1 MKLYELLWTNIK
13 LFSAVL
19 LAFILGQLIAGLW
32 RRLYIEMKYRFEK
45 SKIGNVLLE
54 DILKKVI
61 PVILPLILLVVLVA
75 LQQKYSFIN
84 FGKSEGYTGLVIGIL
99 TLYGILY
106 VFLQFII
113 NYTLQDRENDLY
125 WGRSIT
131 QELLVQTL
139 GYKFFGSAFFRL
151 LLVYG
156 VIYPYTSETIISVT
170 EKLSITESSLQ
181 ALWETSLFAIF
192 ILYIYLFLQSLSGM
206 NILYDVHKKSRL
218 MYLRWRIE
226 ERVTEEYME
235 KFKYAYKKNRYE
247 FFFNPLFAETEDLK
261 ANEQQEM
268 IMHILSEMFTGTEF
282 TPGGWSMLER
292 FTGDEENEQQNRLIY
307 LYQFF
312 IELFERLAKSSVH
325 LKIDGLLKIYRIQDV
340 AICKAIDSFIKTQ
353 NEKSESRD
361 NIFIDELVDRYTQE
375 KFGNKECTYFKLPV
389 NIIMSITSWDDIEEI
404 HKHITWQ
411 RGYKIIQKIRQEN
424 DGELT
429 NSQRLLLGS
438 YDAYLKKMLD
448 HYKDYVDVLKG
459 KSDFWFFGS
468 LKRGAARENS
478 LSNAIY
484 LYMRDMAYTESDK
497 EYFVFLAER
506 LDYKYKAAL
515 VIYHMLYPI
524 SEHRW
529 SKEVKLFRR
538 IIDAGWAD
546 ESIADEEVLEFVCTK
561 IAESNIEHRI
571 EGDLIRWIGH
581 HIKIRQ
587 VNEKIMHRC
596 LTDRYITYAKLL
608 KLIYIFTDNA
618 SYPVNFYNFDFDKI
632 EKPSGSNWGAEFL
645 TEMLETPELLW
656 ERFFAKHVYQLCEK
670 ISYSDDDF
678 ARIRDFRVFW
688 LNPIFNLDKSKFM
701 ELTKNHYLEKG
712 IIEFLLLRLSTES
725 YEYLIQGETSASFAA
740 RVKAIIKSENKEIN
754 KYVET
759 LVSRANECRG
769 PAISDWEVTRLINEL
784 QKLLDK

>member
-1 MKLYELLWTNIK
+1 MNLFELLWTNIK

-19 LAFILGQLIAGLW
+19 LAFISGQIIVELW
-32 RRLYIEMKYRFEK
+32 RRIYIEMRYRFVK
-45 SKIGNVLLE
+45 SKIGNILLK

-61 PVILPLILLVVLVA
+61 PVILPLILLAVLA
-75 LQQKYSFIN
+75 AFQQKYSIIK

-131 QELLVQTL
+131 QELFVQTL
-139 GYKFFGSAFFRL
+139 GYKFFGSVFFKL

-156 VIYPYTSETIISVT
+156 VIYPYTSKALVSVM
-170 EKLSITESSLQ
+170 EKFSITESSLQ
-181 ALWETSLFAIF
+181 ALWETSLFIIY

-206 NILYDVHKKSRL
+206 NILYDVHKKNRVMS
-218 MYLRWRIE
+218 LRWRIE
-226 ERVTEEYME
+226 ERVTEEYMGI
-235 KFKYAYKKNRYE
+235 FKRAYEENRDE
-247 FFFNPLFAETEDLK
+247 LFLDPLFAEAEDLES
-261 ANEQQEM
+261 NEQQEM
-268 IMHILSEMFTGTEF
+268 IIHILREIFTRTEF
-282 TPGGWSMLER
+282 TSDGRRVLER
-292 FTGDEENEQQNRLIY
+292 FTGGEENEQQNRPVY
-307 LYQFF
+307 LYNFF
-312 IELFERLAKSSVH
+312 TEVFDQLAKSSVQ
-325 LKIDGLLKIYRIQDV
+325 LKFSGLLKIHRIQDIS
-340 AICKAIDSFIKTQ
+340 ICKSIDSFIKTQ
-353 NEKSESRD
+353 SEKSESLD
-361 NIFIDELVDRYTQE
+361 DLFIDELVDTYTKE
-375 KFGNKECTYFKLPV
+375 EFGNKECTYFKLPV
-389 NIIMSITSWDDIEEI
+389 NIIKSINSWDDLEKI
-404 HKHITWQ
+404 HEHITQ
-411 RGYKIIQKIRQEN
+411 QKGYKIIRKIRQEN
-424 DGELT
+424 DAELMD
-429 NSQRLLLGS
+429 SKRLLIES
-438 YDAYLKKMLD
+438 YDAYLQKMLD
-448 HYKDYVDVLKG
+448 RYKDYADVLKR

-484 LYMRDMAYTESDK
+484 LYMRDMVYKESDK

-506 LDYKYKAAL
+506 LDYKDKAAL
-515 VIYHMLYPI
+515 VIYHMLYPKP
-524 SEHRW
+524 EHGW

-561 IAESNIEHRI
+561 IAESNIDHRI
-571 EGDLIRWIGH
+571 KGDLILWIGH

-596 LTDRYITYAKLL
+596 LTDGYITYAKLL
-608 KLIYIFTDNA
+608 KLIYIFTDSE
-618 SYPVNFYNFDFDKI
+618 SYPFDFYNFDFDKI

-645 TEMLETPELLW
+645 TEMLETPELLR

-688 LNPIFNLDKSKFM
+688 LNPVFNLDKSKFM

-784 QKLLDK
+784 QKSLNG

>member
-1 MKLYELLWTNIK
+1 MKLFELFRTNIK
-13 LFSAVL
+13 LFSVVL
-19 LAFILGQLIAGLW
+19 LAFILGRIIVKLW
-32 RRLYIEMKYRFEK
+32 SRIYIEMRYRFEK
-45 SKIGNVLLE
+45 SKIGNILLKG
-54 DILKKVI
+54 ILKKVI
-61 PVILPLILLVVLVA
+61 PVILPLILLAVLSA
-75 LQQKYSFIN
+75 FQQKYSIIK

-131 QELLVQTL
+131 QELFVQTL

-206 NILYDVHKKSRL
+206 NILYDIHKKSRL
-218 MYLRWRIE
+218 MSLRWRIE
-226 ERVTEEYME
+226 ERVTEEYTE

-247 FFFNPLFAETEDLK
+247 FFFDPLFAEAEDLK
-261 ANEQQEM
+261 ANEQKEI
-268 IMHILSEMFTGTEF
+268 IMHILDEIFFETEF
-282 TPGGWSMLER
+282 TPGVRSVLKR
-292 FTGDEENEQQNRLIY
+292 STGYEENEQRNRLIY
-307 LYQFF
+307 LYNFF
-312 IELFERLAKSSVH
+312 IQLFERLAKSSVQ
-325 LKIDGLLKIYRIQDV
+325 LKLDELLEVHRIQDI
-340 AICKAIDSFIKTQ
+340 AICKSIDSFIKTQ
-353 NEKSESRD
+353 REKSESLD
-361 NIFIDELVDRYTQE
+361 DLFIDELVDTYTKE
-375 KFGNKECTYFKLPV
+375 EFWNKECTYFKLPA
-389 NIIMSITSWDDIEEI
+389 NIIESITSWDDLEEI
-404 HKHITWQ
+404 HEHITGQ
-411 RGYKIIQKIRQEN
+411 RGYKIIQKIRREN
-424 DGELT
+424 DEELT
-429 NSQRLLLGS
+429 DSQRLLIGS
-438 YDAYLKKMLD
+438 YDAYLRKMLD
-448 HYKDYVDVLKG
+448 RYKDYADVLKG
-459 KSDFWFFGS
+459 KSYSCFFG
-468 LKRGAARENS
+468 LLERGAARENS

-484 LYMRDMAYTESDK
+484 LYTRDMAYRESDK
-497 EYFVFLAER
+497 EYFVFLAKR

-515 VIYHMLYPI
+515 VIYYMLYPI
-524 SEHRW
+524 PEHGW

-561 IAESNIEHRI
+561 IAESNIGHRI
-571 EGDLIRWIGH
+571 TGDLIRWIGH

-596 LTDRYITYAKLL
+596 LTDQYITYAKLL
-608 KLIYIFTDNA
+608 KLIYIFTDSA
-618 SYPVNFYNFDFDKI
+618 SYPLDFYNFDFDKI

-645 TEMLETPELLW
+645 TEMLETPELLR
-656 ERFFAKHVYQLCEK
+656 ERFFAKHVYQLCDK

-678 ARIRDFRVFW
+678 VRVSDFRVFW
-688 LNPIFNLDKSKFM
+688 LNPIFNLDKSKFA

-769 PAISDWEVTRLINEL
+769 PAISDWEVTQLINEL
-784 QKLLDK
+784 QKLLHK

>member
-1 MKLYELLWTNIK
+1 MKLVELLWTNIK

-19 LAFILGQLIAGLW
+19 LAFILGQLIVGLW
-32 RRLYIEMKYRFEK
+32 RRLYIEMKYCFVK
-45 SKIGNVLLE
+45 SKIGKVLLK
-54 DILKKVI
+54 DIWKKVI
-61 PVILPLILLVVLVA
+61 PVILPLILLAFLA
-75 LQQKYSFIN
+75 AFQQKYSIIK

-106 VFLQFII
+106 TFLQFII
-113 NYTLQDRENDLY
+113 SYTQQDRENDLY

-131 QELLVQTL
+131 QELFVQTL

-218 MYLRWRIE
+218 VYLRWRIE
-226 ERVTEEYME
+226 ERVTEEYMRN
-235 KFKYAYKKNRYE
+235 FKYAYKVNRYE
-247 FFFNPLFAETEDLK
+247 SFFDPLFAEAEALK
-261 ANEQQEM
+261 ANEQKEM
-268 IMHILSEMFTGTEF
+268 IMHILNEIFFETEF
-282 TPGGWSMLER
+282 TPGGRSMLER
-292 FTGDEENEQQNRLIY
+292 FTGYEENEQRNRPIY
-307 LYQFF
+307 LYNFF
-312 IELFERLAKSSVH
+312 IQLFERLAKSSVH
-325 LKIDGLLKIYRIQDV
+325 LKLDGLLDIHRIQDI
-340 AICKAIDSFIKTQ
+340 AICKSIDSFIKMQ
-353 NEKSESRD
+353 SEKSESPND
-361 NIFIDELVDRYTQE
+361 LFIDELVDRYTKE
-375 KFGNKECTYFKLPV
+375 GFGNKECTYFKLPA
-389 NIIMSITSWDDIEEI
+389 NIINSITSWDDLEEI

-411 RGYKIIQKIRQEN
+411 RGYEIIQKIRQEN
-424 DGELT
+424 DAELT
-429 NSQRLLLGS
+429 NSKRLLIGS
-438 YDAYLKKMLD
+438 YDVYLQKMLD
-448 HYKDYVDVLKG
+448 RYKDYTDVSKRDY
-459 KSDFWFFGS
+459 SWFFGS
-468 LKRGAARENS
+468 LKRRAAIENS

-515 VIYHMLYPI
+515 VIYHMLYPKPK
-524 SEHRW
+524 HGW

-561 IAESNIEHRI
+561 IAESNIERRI
-571 EGDLIRWIGH
+571 KGDLIRWIGH
-581 HIKIRQ
+581 HIKIGQ

-596 LTDRYITYAKLL
+596 LTDGYITYAKLL
-608 KLIYIFTDNA
+608 KLIYIFTD
-618 SYPVNFYNFDFDKI
+618 STGYLIDFYNFDFDKI
-632 EKPSGSNWGAEFL
+632 EKPSGSNWGVKFL
-645 TEMLETPELLW
+645 TEMLETPKLSRES
-656 ERFFAKHVYQLCEK
+656 FFANHIYQLCKK

-688 LNPIFNLDKSKFM
+688 LNPIFNLDKSKFI
-701 ELTKNHYLEKG
+701 ELIKNHYLEKG
-712 IIEFLLLRLSTES
+712 IIEFLLLRLSADS
-725 YEYLIQGETSASFAA
+725 YEYLTQGEASASFAA

-754 KYVET
+754 KYVEN
-759 LVSRANECRG
+759 LVSRANECKG

-784 QKLLDK
+784 QKLLDE